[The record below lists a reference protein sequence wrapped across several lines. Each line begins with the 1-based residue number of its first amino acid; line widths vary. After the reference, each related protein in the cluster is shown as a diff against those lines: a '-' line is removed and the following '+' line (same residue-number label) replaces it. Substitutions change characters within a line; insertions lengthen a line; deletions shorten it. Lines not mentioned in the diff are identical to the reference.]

1 MKYFISFQLFVF
13 LALPGFSQERKISPY
28 LKIPLIDL
36 DKDTFRQVIIDRED
50 GQYLGHPTTVL
61 LEDGK
66 TILTVYPKGHG
77 KGEIVYKKSSDGGL
91 TWSERIPVPESW
103 KTSKEVP
110 TIYRVVDKDNKK
122 RLIVFSGLYP
132 ARMAVSEDE
141 GNSWSE
147 LSKIGDWGG
156 IVVMASLVPLKTGKG
171 HYMAMFHDDMRYFTA
186 DGQNKYDEDK
196 KVNDQRLFTL
206 YKTFSYDGGL
216 TWSFP
221 EVILSRRDMNLCEPG
236 IVRSPDGKQL
246 AVLLRENS
254 RRSNSQIIFSNDEGK
269 TFTDPKPLPNSLN
282 GDRHVIRYAP
292 DGRLLIVFR
301 DYSPL
306 SFRKDLAKISE
317 ERKETDLSLIA
328 GETGQGSPTE
338 GDWAGWVGTYDDLL
352 KRNDGQY
359 RIRFKDNKQSWDCC
373 YPGVELLPDGTF
385 ITTTYGHWGKDKLP
399 YILSV
404 RFNLYELDKKLK
416 TN

>member
-91 TWSERIPVPESW
+91 TWSERIRVPESW

-269 TFTDPKPLPNSLN
+269 T
-282 GDRHVIRYAP
+282 
-292 DGRLLIVFR
+292 
-301 DYSPL
+301 
-306 SFRKDLAKISE
+306 
-317 ERKETDLSLIA
+317 
-328 GETGQGSPTE
+328 
-338 GDWAGWVGTYDDLL
+338 
-352 KRNDGQY
+352 
-359 RIRFKDNKQSWDCC
+359 
-373 YPGVELLPDGTF
+373 
-385 ITTTYGHWGKDKLP
+385 
-399 YILSV
+399 
-404 RFNLYELDKKLK
+404 LY
-416 TN
+416 